1 MERPRT
7 PHHVQVGLSLS
18 PSLSCTGVSKQLN
31 GRRQDYCELKIKEKG
46 LKGQSANNRRESMQS
61 PASRPRGFNAFHE
74 MAKAK
79 KNSDKKD
86 AEVWLEFMGY
96 KLKVQENDGI
106 ASVNAEDVQHVKGS
120 TLKFVGLGSNL
131 SFKDIKVYLSEF
143 PYLMDR

>member
-1 MERPRT
+1 
-7 PHHVQVGLSLS
+7 
-18 PSLSCTGVSKQLN
+18 
-31 GRRQDYCELKIKEKG
+31 
-46 LKGQSANNRRESMQS
+46 
-61 PASRPRGFNAFHE
+61 

-120 TLKFVGLGSNL
+120 TLKLVGLGSNL